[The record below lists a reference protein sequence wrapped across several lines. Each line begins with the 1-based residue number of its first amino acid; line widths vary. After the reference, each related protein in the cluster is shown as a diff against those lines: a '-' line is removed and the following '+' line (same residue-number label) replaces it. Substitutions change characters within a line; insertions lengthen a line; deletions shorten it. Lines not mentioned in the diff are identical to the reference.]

1 MKLYQSID
9 LDHCDIIISK
19 VKDYLEKKELINTS
33 YTGYILLDKNEL
45 VKSCPELARSLLKV
59 GLTILG
65 SAIYRTTNNTQS
77 LVHIDNVTYKCR
89 VNIPIMNCE
98 YSSTVYYNADIGNT
112 EVQSWNNTKYIKCV
126 NSTEIDRVT
135 IDRPTILRINT
146 PHRVEMSETYSP
158 RICLTIRCNPDPVN
172 LFVE

>member
-1 MKLYQSID
+1 M
-9 LDHCDIIISK
+9 
-19 VKDYLEKKELINTS
+19 
-33 YTGYILLDKNEL
+33 
-45 VKSCPELARSLLKV
+45 
-59 GLTILG
+59 
-65 SAIYRTTNNTQS
+65 
-77 LVHIDNVTYKCR
+77 
-89 VNIPIMNCE
+89 
-98 YSSTVYYNADIGNT
+98 IG
-112 EVQSWNNTKYIKCV
+112 NTKYIKCV